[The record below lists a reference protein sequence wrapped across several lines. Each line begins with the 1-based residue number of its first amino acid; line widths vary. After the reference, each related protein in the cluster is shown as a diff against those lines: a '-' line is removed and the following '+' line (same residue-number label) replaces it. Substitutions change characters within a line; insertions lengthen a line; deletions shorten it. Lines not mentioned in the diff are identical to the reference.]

1 MWLVATITGQNSY
14 QRWKQ
19 IHWVQQELFNRGQ
32 AASSNLK
39 LRPDA
44 YLRIGTLPSKPN
56 KGQRSLVQG
65 QTPTITSYAGSPT
78 QLLPK
83 PVCLQTQLWTRW
95 KGKLTINN
103 LYCFSHWDRF
113 FTLTFTLTI
122 IMTCSHHYA
131 YWITGEIGKSM
142 APAQFQKAGSSHTV
156 ILLLQGKPS
165 QGLWQSLDT
174 QTSTEVVDHRHSM
187 FPTAGHLCLECWKLT
202 GVLTK
207 HEVTTDSLDSKDKLH
222 LSIFLRDLNSDEG
235 LPLRW
240 RAAKPRA

>member
-1 MWLVATITGQNSY
+1 
-14 QRWKQ
+14 
-19 IHWVQQELFNRGQ
+19 
-32 AASSNLK
+32 
-39 LRPDA
+39 
-44 YLRIGTLPSKPN
+44 
-56 KGQRSLVQG
+56 
-65 QTPTITSYAGSPT
+65 
-78 QLLPK
+78 
-83 PVCLQTQLWTRW
+83 
-95 KGKLTINN
+95 
-103 LYCFSHWDRF
+103 
-113 FTLTFTLTI
+113 
-122 IMTCSHHYA
+122 MTCSHHYA

-156 ILLLQGKPS
+156 ILLLQGEPS

-240 RAAKPRA
+240 RAAKPGA